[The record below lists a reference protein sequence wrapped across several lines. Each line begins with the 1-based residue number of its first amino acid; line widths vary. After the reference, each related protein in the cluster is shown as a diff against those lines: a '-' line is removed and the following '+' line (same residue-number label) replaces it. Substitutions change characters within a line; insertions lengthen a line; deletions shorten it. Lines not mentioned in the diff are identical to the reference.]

1 MVTEKLRT
9 RLMLIGMLVIIRMEG
24 LQTLIRLFPN
34 LSVSSPIMEE
44 TLLQLIII
52 KVSVSYNIILHTNQ
66 ILWMVR
72 VDPLSGTMEMVR
84 QKIRLMLTGM

>member
-34 LSVSSPIMEE
+34 QSVSSPIMEE

-72 VDPLSGTMEMVR
+72 VDLLSGTMEMVR

>member
-9 RLMLIGMLVIIRMEG
+9 RLMLIGMLVIILMEE
-24 LQTLIRLFPN
+24 LQTSIRLFPN

>member
-34 LSVSSPIMEE
+34 QSVLSPIMEE

>member
-9 RLMLIGMLVIIRMEG
+9 RLMLIGMLVIILMEE
-24 LQTLIRLFPN
+24 LQTSIRLFPN

-52 KVSVSYNIILHTNQ
+52 KVSVSFNIILHTNQ

-72 VDPLSGTMEMVR
+72 VDLLSGTMEMVR

>member
-34 LSVSSPIMEE
+34 QSVSSPIMEE

>member
-34 LSVSSPIMEE
+34 QSVSSPIMEE

-52 KVSVSYNIILHTNQ
+52 KVSVSNNIILHTNQ

-72 VDPLSGTMEMVR
+72 VDLLSGTMEMVR